1 MVRLDPDKKRLMD
14 NFRVIARNV
23 FYAALGPFKK
33 AYNNYR
39 DDHDQ
44 FRQLTQCSGV
54 LEVAAEQIV
63 VHLMPRVNYAPRVR
77 RIITKLLAELNAK
90 KPMFPDGS
98 GRRFRLRLASR
109 SELRLS
115 IAGE

>member
-39 DDHDQ
+39 DYHDQ
-44 FRQLTQCSGV
+44 FRQLTQCSGYWKSQQSSV
-54 LEVAAEQIV
+54 RAGSIRLRSNLDPFKLALVKTELEG
-63 VHLMPRVNYAPRVR
+63 RV
-77 RIITKLLAELNAK
+77 
-90 KPMFPDGS
+90 
-98 GRRFRLRLASR
+98 GRRMNSR
-109 SELRLS
+109 V
-115 IAGE
+115 

>member
-1 MVRLDPDKKRLMD
+1 MD

-77 RIITKLLAELNAK
+77 RIITELLAELNAK
-90 KPMFPDGS
+90 TGVPRRQRATIEVAS
-98 GRRFRLRLASR
+98 GQPQRAAALHRQ
-109 SELRLS
+109 E
-115 IAGE
+115 